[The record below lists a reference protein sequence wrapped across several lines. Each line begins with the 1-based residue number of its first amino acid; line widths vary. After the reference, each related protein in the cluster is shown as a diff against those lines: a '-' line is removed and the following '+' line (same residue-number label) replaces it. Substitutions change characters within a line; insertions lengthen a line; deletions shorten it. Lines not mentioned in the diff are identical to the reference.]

1 MRLSILAIGKM
12 KSGPEAEL
20 LARYIERSNKAGRQ
34 LGFSGP
40 EISEW
45 NESKAASSD
54 LRKEDEAKTMLGSL
68 KPGATLICLDER
80 GKDISSEDLS
90 KIMRNALDNSV
101 PEIAFAIG
109 GPDGHAPDL
118 RNKASQTIRLG
129 KMTWP
134 HQLARVLL
142 AEQIYRSITILSG
155 HPYHRV

>member
-1 MRLSILAIGKM
+1 MRLSILTIGKM
-12 KSGPEAEL
+12 KSGPESDL
-20 LARYIERSNKAGRQ
+20 LARYVERSQKAGRQ
-34 LGFSGP
+34 LGFTGP
-40 EISEW
+40 QILEW

-54 LRKEDEAKTMLGSL
+54 LRKEEEAKILLGAT

-80 GKDISSEDLS
+80 GKDISSQDLS

-109 GPDGHAPDL
+109 GPDGHSPEL
-118 RNKASQTIRLG
+118 RQKAAQTIRLG

-134 HQLARVLL
+134 HQLARVML

-155 HPYHRV
+155 HPYHRI